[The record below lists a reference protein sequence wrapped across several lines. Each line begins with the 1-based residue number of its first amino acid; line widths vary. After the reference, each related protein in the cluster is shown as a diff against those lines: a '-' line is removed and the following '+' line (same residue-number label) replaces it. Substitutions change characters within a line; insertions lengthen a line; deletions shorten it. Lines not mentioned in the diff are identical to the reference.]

1 MSCVSPTTS
10 NGPQNVAEA
19 NSSGDYLKTQMEK
32 MDAGWDELEKM
43 SQNRAKFLNAE
54 LGELRFNADC
64 ALVEQTLANQEVKL
78 QSVQLS
84 DDPATAEQALLEH
97 KQLQSTINDISGR
110 VDTITNAADESKSE
124 NIKSRGD
131 KLNDRYAKIKK
142 LADETAARLDENA
155 QGTEFVSVVE

>member
-84 DDPATAEQALLEH
+84 DDPAAAEQALLEH

-110 VDTITNAADESKSE
+110 VSWLTSLQD
-124 NIKSRGD
+124 
-131 KLNDRYAKIKK
+131 
-142 LADETAARLDENA
+142 A
-155 QGTEFVSVVE
+155 QRVFRTDNR

>member
-1 MSCVSPTTS
+1 MAWVRLNCNKIVNIQMSCVSPTTS

-110 VDTITNAADESKSE
+110 VS
-124 NIKSRGD
+124 
-131 KLNDRYAKIKK
+131 
-142 LADETAARLDENA
+142 
-155 QGTEFVSVVE
+155 

>member
-32 MDAGWDELEKM
+32 MDSGWDELEKM

-64 ALVEQTLANQEVKL
+64 ALVEQTFANQEVKL
-78 QSVQLS
+78 QSVQMS

-97 KQLQSTINDISGR
+97 KQLQSTINDINGR
-110 VDTITNAADESKSE
+110 V
-124 NIKSRGD
+124 SRLSSLQD
-131 KLNDRYAKIKK
+131 
-142 LADETAARLDENA
+142 A
-155 QGTEFVSVVE
+155 QRVFRTDNR

>member
-10 NGPQNVAEA
+10 NGPQNVAES

-54 LGELRFNADC
+54 LSELRFNADC
-64 ALVEQTLANQEVKL
+64 ALVEQGLANQEVKL

-84 DDPATAEQALLEH
+84 DDPLAAEQALLEH
-97 KQLQSTINDISGR
+97 KQLQSSINDINGR
-110 VDTITNAADESKSE
+110 VSTQPVGNMYKNLQRVFRIDN
-124 NIKSRGD
+124 R
-131 KLNDRYAKIKK
+131 
-142 LADETAARLDENA
+142 
-155 QGTEFVSVVE
+155 